1 MPDFQVTGTVRTK
14 YHKCAARRLLNF
26 ISPETVHNAMPAN
39 QKNTQP
45 CGETGKGNGANAGH
59 QDAWH
64 VHEMQPFNSPA
75 LGVRDRIELFF
86 VK

>member
-1 MPDFQVTGTVRTK
+1 MRCHPTK
-14 YHKCAARRLLNF
+14 N
-26 ISPETVHNAMPAN
+26 
-39 QKNTQP
+39 NTQP

-59 QDAWH
+59 QDAWQ
-64 VHEMQPFNSPA
+64 VHEMQPFNGPA